1 MDEYIWKDGKR
12 FHICDTCCHK
22 VEMTRDLSD
31 CICGDCGSDNGWN
44 EYLEIIDSDY
54 EMVKQQKI
62 DLVKENIMLK
72 NRIIDLE
79 SELEILKH
87 KG

>member
-31 CICGDCGSDNGWN
+31 CICGDCGSDNGWK
-44 EYLEIIDSDY
+44 EYLEIEI
-54 EMVKQQKI
+54 VKKQKMA
-62 DLVKENIMLK
+62 LVKENFQLK
-72 NRIIDLE
+72 NRVCDLE
-79 SELEILKH
+79 MEIKILKQ